1 MFGAMTSLTG
11 GGGLSSSSSAYAGG
25 NDQFSNGFNYKNDKG
40 SMNQTIVF
48 VALSFVVGFAVAKA
62 V

>member
-1 MFGAMTSLTG
+1 MFDAMTSLTG

-25 NDQFSNGFNYKNDKG
+25 NDQFSNGFNYKSNMG
-40 SMNQTIVF
+40 GMNQTVVF
-48 VALSFVVGFAVAKA
+48 VALAFVAGFAVAKA